1 MLRKLAKVTK
11 LTPLYR
17 GCGGGARLP
26 PQLQYPDKFHSRGG
40 CEIGF
45 MSSTSDM
52 AVARQYC
59 LAGVILEIQPGLVRT
74 PTPNPK
80 PNFNSNATL
89 NPNPNPNPKTNPN
102 PNPQPQPYPQ
112 SPPEP

>member
-17 GCGGGARLP
+17 GCGNGARLP

-59 LAGVILEIQPGLVRT
+59 LAGVILEIQPGLVLTPTLIPTPTST
-74 PTPNPK
+74 PTPP
-80 PNFNSNATL
+80 
-89 NPNPNPNPKTNPN
+89 
-102 PNPQPQPYPQ
+102 
-112 SPPEP
+112 